1 MRVMMEEVPEGEWL
15 CEECENELEYEKKK
29 KLEKSQLKVG
39 ASKSQFFERKTNKIA
54 NASKS
59 KSYEDETSKAL
70 EGKISK
76 PDTAL
81 KNRSSFE
88 NEVENENGDKKE
100 LNSTNQCN
108 NSNSKRKEEG
118 AGIISS
124 IKQSITERC
133 GLSMGA
139 ESRKR
144 LPLSRESSFRLDVE
158 KGKQAATKVPT
169 SLAFDAAKNLGPPL
183 RGKFFSLLLSIQTL
197 YLCKMFKLCYHGLVA
212 FPADLGKENLHR
224 KVCCRSIFQIHFFQQ
239 LKGPQGETASE

>member
-1 MRVMMEEVPEGEWL
+1 MQTSQLGVLFSEYFSTLRIWVLLIYLNFVSFLCSSYCMRVMMEEVPEGEWL

-133 GLSMGA
+133 GLSM
-139 ESRKR
+139 
-144 LPLSRESSFRLDVE
+144 
-158 KGKQAATKVPT
+158 
-169 SLAFDAAKNLGPPL
+169 
-183 RGKFFSLLLSIQTL
+183 
-197 YLCKMFKLCYHGLVA
+197 
-212 FPADLGKENLHR
+212 
-224 KVCCRSIFQIHFFQQ
+224 
-239 LKGPQGETASE
+239 